1 MCIRRRSL
9 VDHAPM
15 RTHVYESEL
24 VLPRARGEVFPFFA
38 DAHNL
43 ERITPPFLRFR
54 VRTPRPIEMKEGTL
68 IDYSLRLR
76 GLPLRWRTRIGAWE
90 PGSRFVDEQ
99 VRGPYRR
106 WVHTHTFEDHPG
118 GTLCRDRVEYAFL
131 GDRLVHSWL
140 VRREV
145 ERIFA
150 YRAEALRKIFPAV
163 LSGHGETPGDHA
175 R

>member
-1 MCIRRRSL
+1 
-9 VDHAPM
+9 M
-15 RTHVYESEL
+15 RTHVYESEM

-43 ERITPPFLRFR
+43 ERITPPFLGFR
-54 VRTPRPIEMKEGTL
+54 VRTPRPIGMREGVL

-76 GLPLRWRTRIGAWE
+76 GLPLRWRTRISMWE
-90 PGSRFVDEQ
+90 PESCFVDEQ
-99 VRGPYRR
+99 VRGPYRT

-118 GTLCRDRVEYAFL
+118 GTLCLDRVEYAYV
-131 GDRLVHSWL
+131 GDRLVQSWL
-140 VRREV
+140 VGKEV

-150 YRAEALRKIFPAV
+150 YRARALRELFPAV
-163 LSGHGETPGDHA
+163 PSVDGETTGDSA